1 MDFRKTQ
8 NVSNEILRSFSVTE
22 VYIRRGKR
30 NLARKRKA
38 DWARNYDLET
48 LMAKNNWATI
58 EEMETVIPFHL
69 PRFKKVIES
78 CKTKEKNIHPSDLTF
93 ATRFITTFLFLR
105 VKCTRPMTFQYLT
118 IDMFQKCKL
127 DNGFVDQRSFKTAK
141 TFLFDSLL
149 FDEHSMKIVD
159 LYIDYCRPLLNPKC
173 DYILIT
179 SAGSMCNNLCYSMTI
194 MVHSAI
200 QKYIN
205 PTRYRQI
212 VETASCDL
220 LSPEEQDI
228 ISKDQKHSSEV
239 AKTYYQKK
247 QSREIARKGKGAM
260 EKLTGNSRVETNGAI
275 ATILSDIDK
284 VQSNFDLSF
293 LPKEVVN
300 LVDTPIQEKE
310 TVNLCEDENE
320 NEDINLQNK
329 VSDIISNDREDVKIE
344 DQPISSKLIRFSNKE
359 DECLKLGIK
368 KYGTSSWAS
377 IIGDKN
383 FQFHSTRTRDALRVR
398 AGSMTFKK
406 KFGLV

>member
-1 MDFRKTQ
+1 
-8 NVSNEILRSFSVTE
+8 
-22 VYIRRGKR
+22 
-30 NLARKRKA
+30 
-38 DWARNYDLET
+38 
-48 LMAKNNWATI
+48 
-58 EEMETVIPFHL
+58 
-69 PRFKKVIES
+69 
-78 CKTKEKNIHPSDLTF
+78 
-93 ATRFITTFLFLR
+93 
-105 VKCTRPMTFQYLT
+105 
-118 IDMFQKCKL
+118 
-127 DNGFVDQRSFKTAK
+127 
-141 TFLFDSLL
+141 
-149 FDEHSMKIVD
+149 
-159 LYIDYCRPLLNPKC
+159 
-173 DYILIT
+173 
-179 SAGSMCNNLCYSMTI
+179 MTI

-200 QKYIN
+200 HKYIN

-239 AKTYYQKK
+239 AKTYYHKK

-293 LPKEVVN
+293 LPTEVVN

-359 DECLKLGIK
+359 DEYLKLGIK

-377 IIGDKN
+377 IIGDKT

-398 AGSMTFKK
+398 AGSMTFKR

>member
-22 VYIRRGKR
+22 VYLRRGKR

-38 DWARNYDLET
+38 DWSRNYDPET
-48 LMAKNNWATI
+48 LMTKNNWATI
-58 EEMETVIPFHL
+58 DEMESVIPFHL
-69 PRFKKVIES
+69 PRFKKVVES
-78 CKTKEKNIHPSDLTF
+78 CKTKDKNIHPSDLTF
-93 ATRFITTFLFLR
+93 ATRFLTTFLFLR
-105 VKCTRPMTFQYLT
+105 VKCSRPMTFQYLT
-118 IDMFQKCKL
+118 IDMFKKCKL
-127 DNGFVDQRSFKTAK
+127 DNGFVDQRNFKTAK

-149 FDEHSMKIVD
+149 FDENSMRIVD
-159 LYIDYCRPLLNPKC
+159 LYIDYCRPLLDPKC
-173 DYILIT
+173 DNILIT
-179 SAGSMCNNLCYSMTI
+179 SAGNMCNNLCYTMTI

-220 LSPEEQDI
+220 LTPEEQDI

-275 ATILSDIDK
+275 ANILSDIDK
-284 VQSNFDLSF
+284 AQNNFDLSF
-293 LPKEVVN
+293 LPKDVVN
-300 LVDTPIQEKE
+300 VEDTPMHEEE
-310 TVNLCEDENE
+310 TVNLCDESEDT
-320 NEDINLQNK
+320 ILQNK
-329 VSDIISNDREDVKIE
+329 VSDILSNSSEDVKME
-344 DQPISSKLIRFSNKE
+344 DPPISSKLIRFSNKE
-359 DECLKLGIK
+359 DEYLHLGIK
-368 KYGTSSWAS
+368 KYGSCNWAS
-377 IIGDKN
+377 IVGDKT

-398 AGSMTFKK
+398 AGSMTFKR
-406 KFGLV
+406 KFSLV